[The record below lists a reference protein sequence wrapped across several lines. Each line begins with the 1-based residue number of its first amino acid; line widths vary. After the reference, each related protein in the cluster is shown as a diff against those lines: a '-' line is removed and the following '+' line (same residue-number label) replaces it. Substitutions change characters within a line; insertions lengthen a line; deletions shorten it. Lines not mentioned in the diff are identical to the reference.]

1 MLNAKQGGFVSNDFW
16 YGVLIGVL
24 IGAVVLWVIKRGRN
38 A

>member
-1 MLNAKQGGFVSNDFW
+1 MSNDFW

-24 IGAVVLWVIKRGRN
+24 IGVFVHWVIKRGRN